1 MKCPLQS
8 AVRYLGLARM
18 SDLTGVA
25 VPSLHLGGN
34 EDLWA
39 QAIKHHTRHMEN
51 PKGIEVEMIAL

>member
-1 MKCPLQS
+1 
-8 AVRYLGLARM
+8 M